1 MRNISELGQG
11 PSLAGAIARLRIK
24 EDINERNESDTFLNQ
39 DIQIQLVAQD
49 SMREIKNNV
58 DQADI
63 FMHSPIE
70 HT

>member
-1 MRNISELGQG
+1 MRNFSELGQG
-11 PSLAGAIARLRIK
+11 GSLAGAMARLRIK
-24 EDINERNESDTFLNQ
+24 EDINERNESDTFLKQ
-39 DIQIQLVAQD
+39 DIQLVDQD